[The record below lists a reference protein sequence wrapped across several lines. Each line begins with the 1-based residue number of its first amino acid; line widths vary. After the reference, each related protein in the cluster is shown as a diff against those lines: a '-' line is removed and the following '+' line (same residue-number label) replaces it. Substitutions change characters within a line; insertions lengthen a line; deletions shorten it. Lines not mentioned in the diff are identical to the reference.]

1 MTCKNCGSPLTDGQ
15 KFCNACGTPCD
26 VVQQPTTVE
35 VQAPTPEVA
44 PQAPAPV
51 APVAPAAPTAPVTP
65 EVTPAPVAPVET
77 PVAPVAPVVPAAP
90 AEVQAPTPVAAPVAP
105 QAPVAPAPQQPEKK
119 SSNILFILIV
129 LLCVV
134 VLVFLGRMLLEDTS
148 SDKGDKKTT
157 TTTKEVT
164 TSTSTTTTTTTTT
177 TTNQQVAN
185 GEYVTLYGY
194 KFLVPNGFTTTVSDQ
209 AIMFVNY
216 AARQQITSTLYGM
229 TLEEYKAAF
238 PSVKA
243 NSEASGATGV
253 TMTENTYNGKPY
265 VMVSYIY
272 GGYRYDDYY
281 MEVEP
286 GVLFMGCALLINGND
301 ADSAMKR
308 LIFTIYDG
316 IVSPT
321 ATFAGT
327 SMPENI
333 TFTKPNKVV
342 E

>member
-1 MTCKNCGSPLTDGQ
+1 MICKNCGSPLTDGQ

-26 VVQQPTTVE
+26 VVQQTAPVAP
-35 VQAPTPEVA
+35 QAPTPEVA
-44 PQAPAPV
+44 PVQPVAPVEQPAPV
-51 APVAPAAPTAPVTP
+51 APVAPQAPVQ
-65 EVTPAPVAPVET
+65 
-77 PVAPVAPVVPAAP
+77 PVV
-90 AEVQAPTPVAAPVAP
+90 PTPVAAPVAQP
-105 QAPVAPAPQQPEKK
+105 PVAPAVAPVQPVAPAPQQPEKK
-119 SSNILFILIV
+119 NSNVLFILIV

-148 SDKGDKKTT
+148 NNKNDKTTT

-164 TSTSTTTTTTTTT
+164 TTTTSTTTTTTTVA
-177 TTNQQVAN
+177 QVAN
-185 GEYVTLYGY
+185 GEYVSLYGY

-209 AIMFVNY
+209 AIMFLNY
-216 AARQQITSTLYGM
+216 AARQQITSTLYDM
-229 TLEEYKAAF
+229 TLEEYKVAF
-238 PSVKA
+238 PSIKA

-265 VMVSYIY
+265 VMVSYTY
-272 GGYRYDDYY
+272 SGYRYDDYY

-286 GVLFMGCALLINGND
+286 GVLFMGCALLINGSD
-301 ADSAMKR
+301 ADSSMKR
-308 LIFTIYDG
+308 LVFTIYDG
-316 IVSPT
+316 IISPT

-327 SMPENI
+327 SLPDTI

>member
-26 VVQQPTTVE
+26 VVQQPTQPVP
-35 VQAPTPEVA
+35 QAPTPEVA
-44 PQAPAPV
+44 PVAPAAPV
-51 APVAPAAPTAPVTP
+51 APVAPAVPTAPVTP
-65 EVTPAPVAPVET
+65 EVTPALVAPVET
-77 PVAPVAPVVPAAP
+77 PVAPA

-105 QAPVAPAPQQPEKK
+105 APGDVAVAPAVPAPQQPEKK

-265 VMVSYIY
+265 VMVSYTY